1 MRFVVTRVVLM
12 IPVLIGVVTVTF
24 LLMHLT
30 PGDPAL
36 AYLGQKAGPEALA
49 ALRHAWGLDRPLW
62 VQYLQFA
69 GGLLRGDF
77 GTSMYFKQP
86 TAELISARL
95 PVTLELTAM
104 TAVLIVV
111 IAVPAATLAAARQG
125 RAADSLLQ
133 LGASAGLGMP
143 QFWVASMLV
152 LVLSLQLGLFPA
164 AGYGDTPLSQFVSL
178 ILPALTLAIS
188 AAPLVFRSL
197 RSSMID
203 ALDSEYVAFAEAKGL
218 RRFRVLSGYALRNGA
233 ISAVTILGVN
243 VGAIIGGTLVVE
255 SVFSLPGLGSLM
267 MQGILNRDFPVVQCT
282 TLVFAV
288 LVVLIYLG
296 TDILHRLLDPRVRN
310 AA

>member
-1 MRFVVTRVVLM
+1 M